1 MLPPSENITETCHKN
16 EQRSMCMLLLQ
27 HTTNASHHQLCLSA
41 QRKRNAQPTD
51 TGKASQTVVP
61 YKMAPPC
68 LAQQAHTRVTLGK
81 AGQTEVP
88 YKMPPPYAAQQRYT
102 SIIYRPGKQ
111 IRYKPPPPG
120 CGPQRRTQ
128 APAPT
133 GLPREARTTEP
144 PPPTA
149 AYIAPPPQSP
159 PRAKSSQHDV
169 HPTPAEPIRH
179 TTRPGKAIGSNENAT
194 SAAAARDDDNVTSQG
209 HPDREDGQTARASRP
224 SETTE
229 ASLDAPAGSDAS
241 VCSYASLGPDAP
253 FPPEAPHHKDALT
266 PHDTQC

>member
-41 QRKRNAQPTD
+41 QRMRNAQPTD
-51 TGKASQTVVP
+51 MGKAGQTAVP

-88 YKMPPPYAAQQRYT
+88 HKMPPPYAAQQQHTR
-102 SIIYRPGKQ
+102 IIYRPGQ
-111 IRYKPPPPG
+111 LLRYKPPPPG
-120 CGPQRRTQ
+120 CGPQRRTP
-128 APAPT
+128 APTPT
-133 GLPREARTTEP
+133 GLPHEAR
-144 PPPTA
+144 A
-149 AYIAPPPQSP
+149 YIARAYIAPPPQSP
-159 PRAKSSQHDV
+159 PRAKSSQHNV
-169 HPTPAEPIRH
+169 RPTPAEPIRT
-179 TTRPGKAIGSNENAT
+179 TTRPGKAIRSNENAT
-194 SAAAARDDDNVTSQG
+194 SATAARDDDNVTSKE

-253 FPPEAPHHKDALT
+253 FPPEASQHKDSLT